1 MDIYKSIFYLTIYLI
16 IFGSILTYTVIGVNK
31 QYIIDNWP
39 IYRCNPL
46 VMPFAGLFGFDSA
59 TNMSGCLNLSFNS
72 YFSMLI
78 RPFQYMIDIIKKII
92 RDIIHQL
99 DSIRTILR
107 PIRDF
112 FAKASSMVFKKV
124 EAVMGTVIY
133 SFLKINDLMKRIFG
147 NFRLAVYTLEASQM
161 TVRSVWDGPIGQSA
175 RFWAPT
181 VDFFSDF
188 FCFSEDTLIDGV
200 AIKDIRLD
208 KHIEQDHNNKQDHN
222 NIYGMLEVYSPK
234 TMYLYNGV
242 EVSGNHLVLHNNRW
256 TRVSSV
262 GRPVESTSSK
272 IYSLY
277 TKDHRITINNTLFCD
292 YEETDLL
299 AEIQKRLVLKRL
311 TSMSTDIVSN
321 CPNLVCGNTPIKM
334 ASGDFK
340 TVSSLEIGEELYES
354 DTVLGIVKQRLPI
367 LSVNGYSIN
376 NIILHNNKWILL
388 SDIVSKDRI
397 VEIDSI
403 HYNIITRRGYY
414 YSKEYIIRDYL
425 EVHDIDIYNKIAD
438 CAIHLL
444 NSDEGIC
451 L

>member
-1 MDIYKSIFYLTIYLI
+1 MDIYKSIFYLTVYLI

-72 YFSMLI
+72 YFSILI

-99 DSIRTILR
+99 DSIRTILK

-112 FAKASSMVFKKV
+112 FATASSMVFKKV

-147 NFRLAVYTLEASQM
+147 NFRLAVYTLEATQM

-188 FCFSEDTLIDGV
+188 FCFSPDTLIDGV
-200 AIKDIRLD
+200 AIRDI
-208 KHIEQDHNNKQDHN
+208 KIKPDH
-222 NIYGMLEVYSPK
+222 NIYGKLEVYSPK
-234 TMYLYNGV
+234 TMYNYNGV
-242 EVSGNHLVLHNNRW
+242 VVSGNHLVLHNNKW
-256 TRVSSV
+256 TRVRKV
-262 GRPVESTSSK
+262 GEQVAATSSK

-299 AEIQKRLVLKRL
+299 GEIQKRLVLKRL
-311 TSMSTDIVSN
+311 DSRSTDIISS
-321 CPNLVCGNTPIKM
+321 CPNLITGNTTIKM
-334 ASGDFK
+334 SNGDFK
-340 TVSSLEIGEELYES
+340 TVSSLTLGERLY
-354 DTVLGIVKQRLPI
+354 DNDIVLGIVTQRLSI
-367 LSVNGYSIN
+367 QSVDGYSIN
-376 NIILHNNKWILL
+376 NIILHNNKWTLL
-388 SDIVSKDRI
+388 SDLVSKDRL

-414 YSKEYIIRDYL
+414 YTSHYIIRDYL
-425 EVHDIDIYNKIAD
+425 EVHDIDMFNKIAD

-444 NSDEGIC
+444 DSAAGAC